1 MFSPRCPAGGSSAA
15 GAASLD
21 PAQLAG
27 AVDRFLALRE
37 FRSELYACLTSRAD
51 ALFELADAVL
61 CADHA
66 VTSLVQLCLEP
77 EFTRGHG
84 ALYDALAAGR
94 IDDEKLF
101 SLLASELPQAVDG
114 PAARDWIAEHDVIDH
129 GLLDKAL
136 AGSPRRCPAGAD
148 GAPGGP
154 GCGSPSRRPPT
165 PGRTRGAPRAGSTC
179 TTAPAT
185 ARLIQDRAR
194 LGVPVHRGD
203 RPPAHRVGR
212 ARRRGAH
219 RARNP
224 HSADDRPGEERA
236 RPAARRR
243 ARVKAAPLF
252 VFDAGDSAAAL
263 ADGLLG
269 CPVHVLVRLAA
280 G

>member
-1 MFSPRCPAGGSSAA
+1 MPGFCQETWLKEEPLNHHVLTPLPGGRQLPLLAP
-15 GAASLD
+15 ASLD

-114 PAARDWIAEHDVIDH
+114 PAA
-129 GLLDKAL
+129 GS
-136 AGSPRRCPAGAD
+136 GSPG
-148 GAPGGP
+148 
-154 GCGSPSRRPPT
+154 
-165 PGRTRGAPRAGSTC
+165 
-179 TTAPAT
+179 TT
-185 ARLIQDRAR
+185 
-194 LGVPVHRGD
+194 
-203 RPPAHRVGR
+203 
-212 ARRRGAH
+212 
-219 RARNP
+219 
-224 HSADDRPGEERA
+224 
-236 RPAARRR
+236 
-243 ARVKAAPLF
+243 
-252 VFDAGDSAAAL
+252 
-263 ADGLLG
+263 
-269 CPVHVLVRLAA
+269 
-280 G
+280 